1 MNALEIYKVPKYK
14 AIIQSFDED
23 CVKRLNSLIVSIS
36 RLLISRK
43 KYWYKSPNF
52 EEISDYANFINPNYK
67 LVNSRF
73 IKNAHSQSLKVI
85 PYTVNKPK
93 TLKNLSTLA

>member
-1 MNALEIYKVPKYK
+1 
-14 AIIQSFDED
+14 
-23 CVKRLNSLIVSIS
+23 
-36 RLLISRK
+36 
-43 KYWYKSPNF
+43 WYKSPNF

-67 LVNSRF
+67 LVNSKF

-93 TLKNLSTLA
+93 DVKKLINLGVDGIISDLPEDIFRI